1 MNVVVPLFLI
11 APLLVVPIGVR
22 LLDAIAPGTDPLRR
36 RPLVVVA
43 WGGVLA
49 VAFVLPAGALAAVL
63 AVPWL
68 VGSLV
73 MASGIAMGVVS
84 RPATI
89 QSIAGL
95 ASAASVGF
103 L

>member
-43 WGGVLA
+43 SDA
-49 VAFVLPAGALAAVL
+49 TRAA
-63 AVPWL
+63 
-68 VGSLV
+68 
-73 MASGIAMGVVS
+73 
-84 RPATI
+84 R
-89 QSIAGL
+89 
-95 ASAASVGF
+95 
-103 L
+103 